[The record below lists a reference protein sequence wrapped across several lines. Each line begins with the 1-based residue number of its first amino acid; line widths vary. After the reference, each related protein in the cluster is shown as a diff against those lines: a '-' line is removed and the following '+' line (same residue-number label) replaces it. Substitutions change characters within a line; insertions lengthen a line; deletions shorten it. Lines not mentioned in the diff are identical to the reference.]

1 MHDFGGPGAYD
12 RFREARE
19 FRRKSQANAAQDART
34 LFRREAEWIA
44 KQPKAR
50 QAKSQA
56 RVNAFVDL
64 TARTRDMPKEDV
76 KVDFGSASMM
86 RQGNKVVKMIDISY
100 QPPGFTAPL
109 IRAFNYDFMP
119 GERLGIVGRNG
130 AGKSTLL
137 NLIAGLIPPSSGTR
151 EVGETTVVG
160 YFTQYPPEVRGD
172 LRVINYI
179 KEIADDSKARLAGIE
194 NMDTPEML
202 LEKVG
207 FSRQR
212 QYQYVS
218 SLSGGERRRL
228 HLASVL
234 VERPNLLILDEPTND
249 LDLQTVE
256 VVEEVVRGFKGVL
269 LVVSHDRA
277 FMDNLCPKL
286 LVLNGQDGAVRMFQ
300 GEYSEYLSILEQE
313 KEAVSSERLAQASS
327 SASKTSF
334 GTPPAAPPATRKI
347 SWAETQEYKKIQ
359 GEIVKLSK
367 EKDKLNKEVMALA
380 QSGSDMAKLEK
391 TSVVLGSVV
400 EKIEKLEERWMTLAE
415 LAGDL

>member
-1 MHDFGGPGAYD
+1 
-12 RFREARE
+12 
-19 FRRKSQANAAQDART
+19 
-34 LFRREAEWIA
+34 
-44 KQPKAR
+44 
-50 QAKSQA
+50 
-56 RVNAFVDL
+56 
-64 TARTRDMPKEDV
+64 MPKEDL
-76 KVDFGSASMM
+76 KVDFGNAAMM
-86 RQGNKVVKMIDISY
+86 RQGNKVVKMVDVSY
-100 QPPGFTAPL
+100 TPPGFDKPL
-109 IRAFNYDFMP
+109 IRGFNYDFMP

-137 NLIAGLIPPSSGTR
+137 NLIVGLIPPSSGTR
-151 EVGETTVVG
+151 EVGETTVIG

-286 LVLNGQDGAVRMFQ
+286 LVLNGQDGIVRMFQ
-300 GEYSEYLSILEQE
+300 GEYSDYLTMLEQE
-313 KEAVSSERLAQASS
+313 KEEADKERTSAASVPSTPSPSS
-327 SASKTSF
+327 SFSTAPKSSPSSAPS
-334 GTPPAAPPATRKI
+334 PPPPTRKI
-347 SWAETQEYKKIQ
+347 SWAETQEYKKVQ
-359 GEIVKLSK
+359 KEIEKLTK
-367 EKDKLNKEVMALA
+367 EKDKLDKEVMALA

-391 TSVVLGSVV
+391 TSVLLGGVV
-400 EKIEKLEERWMTLAE
+400 EKIEKLEERWMELAE